1 MSNFGTRLAYP
12 VERTAPRRA
21 DANTASATT
30 RAQGFAARVL
40 AALTRALDE
49 APFDLAWPPSPRS
62 YARRPLD

>member
-12 VERTAPRRA
+12 VEHTAPRRA
-21 DANTASATT
+21 DTTATT
-30 RAQGFAARVL
+30 GTKGFAARVI

-62 YARRPLD
+62 YARRPLV